1 MMIII
6 IYHNANRLITYIYIY
21 IYSYLKTK
29 HNMNL
34 SNTSTMNTKIVGV
47 MSTHLDHQ
55 HLGSTL
61 HGLLHFPQCD
71 TSLLAVVFLGGLYR
85 MVPPSDVNVGL

>member
-1 MMIII
+1 MIII

-29 HNMNL
+29 EHNMNL

-47 MSTHLDHQ
+47 MFTHLDHQ